1 MEKAVKRIQT
11 GRLSFIV
18 MIVMTFVNAIA
29 WFLGST
35 YIFPY
40 SAFTP
45 QLTAL
50 FAHMLYV
57 EYGFNAAVGIWILIS
72 LALIALYY
80 YLWQLTKTKAKGF
93 FIALILFA
101 IDTVLFVFS
110 YSSALTSLE
119 ILFALA
125 IHALILYHFYS
136 GYKMFKANPAIG
148 EVLLVKSK

>member
-11 GRLSFIV
+11 GRLSFII

-29 WFLGST
+29 WFFGST

-57 EYGFNAAVGIWILIS
+57 EYGFNAAVGFWILIS

-80 YLWQLTKTKAKGF
+80 YAWKLTKTKAKGF
-93 FIALILFA
+93 LIALILFA
-101 IDTVLFVFS
+101 LDTILLVLS
-110 YSSALTSLE
+110 YSSALTSGQV
-119 ILFALA
+119 LFALA
-125 IHALILYHFYS
+125 MHAFILYHFYS
-136 GYKMFKANPAIG
+136 GYKMFKENPTIG